1 MENSRKDKI
10 YKIIMMVII
19 TVIVTFMC
27 TSIGMYNYL
36 TKTEEGL
43 GIILSNMELSVETK
57 NINERFEVVKRYLEN
72 YYIGELNTE
81 DMAEMAIK
89 GYVAGLDDQ
98 YTEYLVKEEY
108 EELLV
113 SVTGDYVGIG
123 IYMYEDNAGNIIV
136 LEPIEG
142 SPAEEAGLQTGDIII
157 SIDGESCSEMDINV
171 AATKIKGQE
180 GTKVELE
187 ILRENETISK
197 SVERRTVVIK
207 DSSSDILEGNIGYI
221 ELTTFDEGCT
231 ENVEK
236 YIEEFQ
242 NKGINSLILDLR
254 DNTGGIV
261 TEAISMSELFVKRG
275 DVIMRSYNKKD
286 EESVVT
292 SNNTKPVDMKI
303 VVLVNEYSASATEIV
318 TAALQDNKA
327 ATIVG
332 AQTYGKGVM
341 QEIVPLF
348 EGALKVTIEEFKTP
362 NGNKINKE
370 GITPDEVIQDDSE
383 TEEDEQLQK
392 AIEILK

>member
-1 MENSRKDKI
+1 MENSKKEKI
-10 YKIIMMVII
+10 YKIIMLIII
-19 TVIVTFMC
+19 TVTVTFMC

-36 TKTEEGL
+36 TKTDKGL
-43 GIILSNMELSVETK
+43 EAVLNNMKLSDDTK
-57 NINERFEVVKRYLEN
+57 GINERFEVVKRYLEN
-72 YYIGELNTE
+72 YYIGELNAE

-123 IYMYEDNAGNIIV
+123 IYMYEDNSGNIVV

-142 SPAEEAGLQTGDIII
+142 SPAEEAGLQTGDIIL
-157 SIDGESCSEMDINV
+157 SIDGESCSEMDINI

-180 GTKVELE
+180 GTTVELE
-187 ILRENETISK
+187 IQREGETISK
-197 SVERRTVVIK
+197 SVERRKVEIK
-207 DSSSDILEGNIGYI
+207 DSRADILDENIGYI

-231 ENVEK
+231 DNIK
-236 YIEEFQ
+236 NYITEFK
-242 NKGINSLILDLR
+242 NKGINSLIIDLR
-254 DNTGGIV
+254 DNTGGMV
-261 TEAISMSELFVKRG
+261 TEAINMSELFIKRG
-275 DVIMRSYNKKD
+275 DIIMRSYNKTDD
-286 EESVVT
+286 ETIVK
-292 SNNTKPVDMKI
+292 SNNTKPIDMNI
-303 VVLVNEYSASATEIV
+303 VILVNEYSASATEIV
-318 TAALQDNKA
+318 TAALQDNDA
-327 ATIVG
+327 AIIVG
-332 AQTYGKGVM
+332 VQTYGKGVM

-362 NGNKINKE
+362 KGNKINKE
-370 GITPDEVIQDDSE
+370 GIIPDEVIQDDLE